1 MAQLSGKVAQ
11 IQLDFLAERSVCSRH
26 NEAAMKQHTHPVLTE
41 TPPTCAASAPSRSS
55 EACAEFTTP
64 TDAAPDLELA
74 HLRVGQPL
82 AATLTYRFWQTE

>member
-1 MAQLSGKVAQ
+1 
-11 IQLDFLAERSVCSRH
+11 
-26 NEAAMKQHTHPVLTE
+26 MKQHTHPVLTE

-55 EACAEFTTP
+55 EACVEFTTP

-74 HLRVGQPL
+74 DLRVGQPL